1 MLLDIKVC
9 KAKWVQS
16 LKSRS
21 MEMIFHQIFSYIL
34 NKNEIN
40 KISEE
45 KQWQGRIF
53 VHNRVSRKCRW
64 LVPLVVELEQLL
76 IYIKFLRVF
85 FRMCDWILKYFLLHI
100 IDNFDYFTKGKI
112 DLSINRYICIYDIDV
127 FIQRFSKR

>member
-100 IDNFDYFTKGKI
+100 IDNFDYFTKGI
-112 DLSINRYICIYDIDV
+112 SINRYICIYDIDV